1 MANEKNLIPLSER
14 TKSEQREIAQKA
26 GKASGASRRNKK
38 MIRECL
44 EILLEKR
51 MKDEDGTIMTGAEA
65 IALTA
70 FQRALNG
77 DMKAM
82 EFVRDTAGQKPVE
95 KIVTAEVEPSVIAE
109 IEAAVFESNDEE

>member
-1 MANEKNLIPLSER
+1 MANEKNLIPNENRTPSER
-14 TKSEQREIAQKA
+14 RANAQKA

-95 KIVTAEVEPSVIAE
+95 KIVTAEVDASVIAE
-109 IEAAVFESNDEE
+109 IEAAVFEDNDEE